1 MANVTST
8 LILPFFVEGKWE
20 RRGREEE
27 KYSKCYSSSFQTSPP
42 GSGLGPENLHFAQ
55 SPRRHPSE
63 DSSTLSKGLED
74 RWAAIGGGAR
84 ASLPEGGAG
93 GARKVLTVPAD
104 PFLEGRDRLPGPQGS
119 AWLAPD
125 PECMGVKA

>member
-1 MANVTST
+1 MANVTCT

-74 RWAAIGGGAR
+74 RWAAIGGGPG
-84 ASLPEGGAG
+84 LPCLRGGQGEHGKFLLSQQTRFLKEGTGSQ
-93 GARKVLTVPAD
+93 D
-104 PFLEGRDRLPGPQGS
+104 PRDQPGWPQTQNVWG
-119 AWLAPD
+119 
-125 PECMGVKA
+125 